1 VKLLHVGIVCS
12 SEENADK
19 FYAGLLGLEKM
30 VPKELPAQTAN
41 AIFGIASPMKMINY
55 LGNAV
60 RIEIFVGAGGPA
72 KQGHVD
78 HVCFEIEEIEAFL
91 QKCREENIEII
102 QVPRNDYTVTF
113 IKDFDGNLF
122 EIKGKS

>member
-1 VKLLHVGIVCS
+1 MKLLHVGIVCS